1 MLASRYY
8 KVHLPVKNPR
18 PVATTGASGQ
28 TRDGLAMPRDD
39 DFSLIQRVVAKDR
52 QAFEKLYRRYY
63 QRLFGYLHKLLKHK
77 ELVEETVNDVMLVVW
92 KDAAR
97 FSHKSRLS
105 TWIFGIA
112 YHKALKALEK
122 TAEKPLDRAPSS
134 QAWDERDNPEAAIFQ
149 QEASNALVQAVQAL
163 SPEHRAVVELTFY
176 SGFAYHEIAAIV
188 GCPVNTVKTRMFYA
202 RKRLGELLS
211 GSAHERLE
219 ERQ

>member
-8 KVHLPVKNPR
+8 KVHLPVKHPR
-18 PVATTGASGQ
+18 PVATAGDPGQ
-28 TRDGLAMPRDD
+28 TQDVWTMPRDD
-39 DFSLIQRVVAKDR
+39 DFSLIQRVAAKDR

-63 QRLFGYLHKLLKHK
+63 QRLFGYLRKLLKHQ

-122 TAEKPLDRAPSS
+122 TAEKPLDMLPSS
-134 QAWDERDNPEAAIFQ
+134 PAWDDRDNPEAAISQ
-149 QEASNALVQAVQAL
+149 QEASHALVQAVQAL

-211 GSAHERLE
+211 GAAHERLE